1 MSEKKINTSK
11 SFPIDRVMNILRR
24 EMRLWKE
31 PIVTRISRADEDPQR
46 PFRILVSTVLSLR
59 TKDDCTA
66 AASERL
72 FALAQS
78 PQEMS
83 ALPVETIART
93 IYPVGFYNTKA
104 KQLKEICE
112 ILLEQY
118 AGRVPDEIDELL
130 KLPGVGRKT
139 ANLVVTLGFG
149 KPGICVDTHV
159 HRITNRLG
167 YVKTKNPTETEF
179 ALRELLPKKYWLVIN
194 DLLVTYGQNRCTPQ
208 SPRCSECPIAEYCA
222 RTGVQRS
229 R

>member
-1 MSEKKINTSK
+1 MTQKKPDQHK
-11 SFPIDRVMNILRR
+11 GFPIDRVMEILQR

-31 PIVTRISRADEDPQR
+31 PIVTRISRAEEDLQR

-72 FALAQS
+72 FAIAQS
-78 PQEMS
+78 PQEML
-83 ALPVETIART
+83 ALPVETIAKT

-104 KQLKEICE
+104 KHLKEICG
-112 ILLEQY
+112 ILIEQH
-118 AGRVPDEIDELL
+118 AGRVPDDIDDLL

-139 ANLVVTLGFG
+139 ANLVVTLGYG

-159 HRITNRLG
+159 HRITNRWG
-167 YVKTKNPTETEF
+167 YVKTKNPAETEF
-179 ALRELLPKKYWLVIN
+179 ALREILPKKYWLIIN

-208 SPRCSECPIAEYCA
+208 SPRCSECPLAAHCA
-222 RTGVQRS
+222 RRGVQRN